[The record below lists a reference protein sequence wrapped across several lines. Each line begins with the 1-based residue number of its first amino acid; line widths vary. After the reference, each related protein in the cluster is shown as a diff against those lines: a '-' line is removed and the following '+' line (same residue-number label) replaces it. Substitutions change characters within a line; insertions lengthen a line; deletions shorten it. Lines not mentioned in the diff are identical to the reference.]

1 MTTHAT
7 VDAFPGLA
15 PEADAG
21 ASATPAVS
29 RTDLHNS
36 TKDALERVRDVECLV
51 VTHYNSVD
59 AYLVSPG
66 RMRDM
71 ATRIASADE
80 REREIQA
87 TLPLILAAARAGVA
101 IPSESLDRIAPGLD
115 DSWQA
120 IAEFAAAFPL
130 RLSRGEHGE
139 PLTRGTLRAA
149 AAPVYESGDDDELNS
164 DV

>member
-1 MTTHAT
+1 
-7 VDAFPGLA
+7 
-15 PEADAG
+15 
-21 ASATPAVS
+21 
-29 RTDLHNS
+29 
-36 TKDALERVRDVECLV
+36 
-51 VTHYNSVD
+51 
-59 AYLVSPG
+59 VSPD

-130 RLSRGEHGE
+130 RL
-139 PLTRGTLRAA
+139 
-149 AAPVYESGDDDELNS
+149 
-164 DV
+164 